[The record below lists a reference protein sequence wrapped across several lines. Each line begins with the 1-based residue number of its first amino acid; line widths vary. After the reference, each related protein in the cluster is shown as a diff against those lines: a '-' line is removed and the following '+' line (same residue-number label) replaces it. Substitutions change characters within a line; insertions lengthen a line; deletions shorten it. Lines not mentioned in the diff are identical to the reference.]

1 MPASI
6 LHYEFVKSL
15 VSSDEKYFDII
26 ALAGQGPDPFFFYGY
41 SLKKRKNKKQVQE
54 FGTLL
59 HHSNIAPFYLGLLD
73 YCTKKKGVEKEK
85 LLAFIKGFMYHY
97 CLDRNAHPYIFYIS
111 GFSDD
116 EKEKRKYALEHAK
129 VESALDALTKEKYK
143 EKLSIPQMLTV
154 SDEDL
159 HLVSKMLHFVA
170 HKVLNVDY
178 LDDNSY
184 FDGVK
189 DMRLVYKILNS
200 PLKIKKLL
208 FMAFFK
214 NHELNAMSAPLSLK
228 KIKKYDLFNENNKK
242 WQNCVNG
249 NIRFE
254 SLNDLIENA
263 RYDANIVNDIIKKS
277 QSGDSI
283 NKNMNDFVNL
293 IDHDGFKV
301 GTTKKYFKIKM
312 SQD

>member
-1 MPASI
+1 MKI
-6 LHYEFVKSL
+6 NKEYLKQQYLKENQIDLTTVKT
-15 VSSDEKYFDII
+15 D
-26 ALAGQGPDPFFFYGY
+26 
-41 SLKKRKNKKQVQE
+41 
-54 FGTLL
+54 
-59 HHSNIAPFYLGLLD
+59 
-73 YCTKKKGVEKEK
+73 
-85 LLAFIKGFMYHY
+85 
-97 CLDRNAHPYIFYIS
+97 
-111 GFSDD
+111 
-116 EKEKRKYALEHAK
+116 
-129 VESALDALTKEKYK
+129 
-143 EKLSIPQMLTV
+143 
-154 SDEDL
+154 
-159 HLVSKMLHFVA
+159 
-170 HKVLNVDY
+170 
-178 LDDNSY
+178 
-184 FDGVK
+184 
-189 DMRLVYKILNS
+189 
-200 PLKIKKLL
+200 
-208 FMAFFK
+208 
-214 NHELNAMSAPLSLK
+214 LK